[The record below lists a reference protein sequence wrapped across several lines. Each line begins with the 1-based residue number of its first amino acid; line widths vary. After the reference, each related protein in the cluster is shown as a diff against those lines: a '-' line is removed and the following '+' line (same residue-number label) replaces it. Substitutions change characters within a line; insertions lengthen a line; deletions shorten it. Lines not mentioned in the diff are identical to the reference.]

1 MSHLTQ
7 EQLNNLQ
14 QKLMDRKVEL
24 ERRMVYNDQH
34 GLGESERDM
43 TGELSHIDNHP
54 GDLASEMFEREKDL
68 ALQDRV
74 DQELQRV
81 IFSLEAIHH
90 GRYGVCLTCGQPIPY
105 ERLEVLPD
113 TQYCVN
119 DTPRERVSRDRPV
132 EEEVLAPAFGKS
144 SMDEHEYAAFDG
156 EDAWQIVESWGNSN
170 SPALAEGNEID
181 SYNEMD
187 IENGDDQGGFVEVYE
202 NFVATNID
210 GSEVFIV
217 RSPQYVDYLNRGEGS
232 YLLDPHGDPEN
243 DDESFS

>member
-7 EQLNNLQ
+7 EQLSTLQ
-14 QKLMDRKVEL
+14 QKLMERKAEL
-24 ERRMVYNDQH
+24 ESRMVHNDQH
-34 GLGESERDM
+34 GLGESERDN

-54 GDLASEMFEREKDL
+54 GDLGTEVYERGKDL

-74 DQELQRV
+74 DLELQRV
-81 IFSLEAIHH
+81 IFALEAIHH
-90 GRYGVCLTCGQPIPY
+90 GRYGTCETCGQPIPY

-113 TQYCVN
+113 TKYCVEH
-119 DTPRERVSRDRPV
+119 TPKTEISRDRPV

-156 EDAWQIVESWGNSN
+156 EDAWQIVESWGTSN
-170 SPALAEGNEID
+170 TPALAEPNDID

-187 IENGDDQGGFVEVYE
+187 IEHEDDLGGFVEVYE

-217 RSPQYVDYLNRGEGS
+217 RSPQYTDYLNRGEGS
-232 YLLDPHGDPEN
+232 YLLDPHADSE
-243 DDESFS
+243 DDSLI

>member
-7 EQLNNLQ
+7 EQLHNLQ

-24 ERRMVYNDQH
+24 ERRMVNNDQH

-54 GDLASEMFEREKDL
+54 GDVGTEVFERGKDL

-90 GRYGVCLTCGQPIPY
+90 DRYGVCLTCGQPIPY
-105 ERLEVLPD
+105 ERLEVIPD
-113 TQYCVN
+113 TQYCVEH
-119 DTPRERVSRDRPV
+119 TPRERVSRDRPV
-132 EEEVLAPAFGKS
+132 EEDVLAPAFGKS

-156 EDAWQIVESWGNSN
+156 EDAWQIVESWGTPIPRLWRKVTKLTAITKWISKMATIKAG
-170 SPALAEGNEID
+170 SWRCTKTSLPPISMARKCL
-181 SYNEMD
+181 SYAVPNMS
-187 IENGDDQGGFVEVYE
+187 I
-202 NFVATNID
+202 T
-210 GSEVFIV
+210 
-217 RSPQYVDYLNRGEGS
+217 
-232 YLLDPHGDPEN
+232 
-243 DDESFS
+243 